1 MRKTA
6 DLCTQITIN
15 TSINF
20 KTIQT
25 MDKQMQVRM
34 KHFLTLMAV
43 AVLGL
48 LSCNTNAS
56 DMEKIYDFTALSN
69 KGKEVS
75 FADYKGKV
83 LLIVN
88 TASKCGFTPQY
99 DGLEA
104 LYQKY
109 KDQGLVIIGFPCDQ
123 FGHQEP
129 GTDEQIEEFCRINH
143 GVTFPLMSK
152 IEVNGDSAHPIYQ
165 WLKSQAGFA
174 GFNPEHPLTKLL
186 DEMFTKADPD
196 YASKPDIKWN
206 FTKFLI
212 SREGS
217 VVCRFEPT
225 TEPQDMEASIEQEL
239 AK

>member
-1 MRKTA
+1 MKNLLIIMTA
-6 DLCTQITIN
+6 AFLC
-15 TSINF
+15 
-20 KTIQT
+20 
-25 MDKQMQVRM
+25 
-34 KHFLTLMAV
+34 
-43 AVLGL
+43 L
-48 LSCNTNAS
+48 LSCKTNAS
-56 DMEKIYDFTALSN
+56 DMNTIYDFTALSN
-69 KGKEVS
+69 KGKEVN
-75 FADYKGKV
+75 FADYQGKV

-152 IEVNGDSAHPIYQ
+152 IEVNGEGAHPIYQ

-174 GFNPEHPLTKLL
+174 GFDPAHPLTKIL

-212 SREGS
+212 SKEGK
-217 VVCRFEPT
+217 VVSRFEPT
-225 TEPQDMEASIEQEL
+225 TEPQGMEESIEKAL

>member
-1 MRKTA
+1 
-6 DLCTQITIN
+6 
-15 TSINF
+15 
-20 KTIQT
+20 
-25 MDKQMQVRM
+25 M
-34 KHFLTLMAV
+34 KHFLTIVAAAV
-43 AVLGL
+43 ICL
-48 LSCNTNAS
+48 LSCKSNAS
-56 DMEKIYDFTALSN
+56 DMNTIYDFTALSN
-69 KGKEVS
+69 KGKEVN
-75 FADYKGKV
+75 FADYQGKV

-152 IEVNGDSAHPIYQ
+152 IEVNGEGAHPIYQ

-174 GFNPEHPLTKLL
+174 GFDPAHPLTKIL

-212 SREGS
+212 SKEGK
-217 VVCRFEPT
+217 VVSRFEPT
-225 TEPQDMEASIEQEL
+225 PEPQGMEESIEKAL